1 VSFAYVISHGKLN
14 LRIAIVDLTDLYLH
28 EEIIPYF
35 LEKLAC
41 SIAEDGCLK
50 HPIIVDR
57 ASLVVLDGMH
67 RVAALEKLGCKRIP
81 VCLVDYKNP
90 SIKVGCWYRVIKG
103 ANVLTRAIIAVQRMG
118 FVLEENEGIE
128 EKVGTS
134 PFVAVIKD
142 RERSLVVCSQFENLK
157 ETYEIIKN
165 IENKL
170 KASTLKVDFETEPD
184 ALRKLQ
190 EHDVDAV
197 LLTPRLTKD
206 AIIETALS
214 GKVFSYKATRHII
227 PARPLYVNVPLSL
240 LKNNHRPLP
249 EINKELRIML
259 QKRHLTHIP
268 AGSLLDGRRYEEDLY
283 IFKE

>member
-14 LRIAIVDLTDLYLH
+14 LCIAIVDLADLYLH
-28 EEIIPYF
+28 EEIIPSF

-41 SIAEDGCLK
+41 SIVEDGCLK
-50 HPIIVDR
+50 HPIIVDK

-103 ANVLTRAIIAVQRMG
+103 ANALTRVIIAVQRMG
-118 FVLEENEGIE
+118 FLLEENEGIE
-128 EKVGTS
+128 EKVGTP

-240 LKNNHRPLP
+240 LKNDRRPLP
-249 EINKELRIML
+249 EVNEELRIML